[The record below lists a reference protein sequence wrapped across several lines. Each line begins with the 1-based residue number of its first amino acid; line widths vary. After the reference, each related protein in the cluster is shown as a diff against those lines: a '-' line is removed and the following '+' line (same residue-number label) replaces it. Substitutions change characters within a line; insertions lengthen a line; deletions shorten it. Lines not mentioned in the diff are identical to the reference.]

1 MSDSRLNGT
10 GIKKL
15 ATLLTA
21 SEMTSG
27 NVSRT
32 IDGNGNITITVSAV
46 AEYADSNNDHFY
58 VHDNVL
64 VVPADSASFSLMT
77 GFDDLF
83 LNDNGKA
90 DTEFQED
97 ADGLGFGDIASTII
111 TENTYRKVEN
121 EAVGSNTYGMFDQT
135 ISKAIATEY
144 IISFVERRAEYVNE
158 DLRILDIEPCT
169 TYATTKTTI
178 EDNIKK
184 MLNYDESSGQKI
196 EFVHMTSAE
205 FISKVED
212 LCEYDMIYFGLYTDR
227 MNTSNGRTVYNDSS
241 MNGLVYTNIGD
252 IRYDQYSRGLL
263 DTEFA
268 NTASHYAVYKN
279 ADGQYVVDTSSS
291 KTLRSFNW
299 GDSTDRDNVRYSGND
314 LTEEKLNAVKNF
326 LKSGSPV
333 VLADDFLTT
342 GADGKTYVYDF
353 KYDKNGKKITG
364 TNGYID
370 NCSRMYELISD
381 IKDLSNVMTETTVL
395 GSDAKKKTLIRYISL
410 GKPKLTIDAG
420 AKVSGQEYYNTSGSY
435 IVFNFSIE
443 NFGSADANATFNVSL
458 YADYNAD
465 GRYSAAENIAA
476 HDYKITLNGATQTAK
491 SMTDD
496 DGNDIYYYELSP
508 TDSTTSYRLSYNIS
522 SDYVGV
528 LPIKLKVSQSTN
540 AYRYDSEELYFFKSN
555 TTGRKVEIK
564 VLQILAEWGW
574 GNATNDNLG
583 ERGVYDGDLDPNSQ
597 FYKQLHSE
605 AMKEYDMTI
614 HAMKP
619 STYLKKIRENPDFL
633 YDEEYDMLI
642 LGFAD
647 CYYWNVGDSDTVE
660 LYNSVSD
667 FIASGKS
674 VLFTHDTTSYN
685 NDPNNNG
692 DNGWAK
698 NALNKSMTADVGFD
712 RYGVFSSH
720 LVSAGIKN
728 LTSTSSTVYKVSDYY
743 SLKLAKEEGTLTKDS
758 YTGAELFQLIVDEA
772 EENHKDIAYKPNSDK
787 TALVTEVHGQSSM
800 TINGNSSGTYLN
812 MNGISGGLPTT
823 TKVEMLNEGQILVY
837 PFNLLNKL
845 DANNIM
851 TVSNTH
857 GQYFQIDMNED
868 ADQDGESDVTVWL
881 SLTGNS
887 EYDAAN
893 RDARNN
899 YYIYTKGNVTYSGVG
914 HSRINY
920 DSNVAEIQLY
930 INTMITAYSA
940 GVSEPS
946 ISLRQSSDP
955 NSAEINTIY
964 VGMDS
969 KVGDGKLTD
978 ANGNVIAEGEVSDGE
993 QIDSGTERVYYA
1005 IGDNNVVQGGIKKI
1019 SVQYYL
1025 VFDSKDAAPAEYRD
1039 VGEELTVGTTTVF
1052 AVEQHWDT
1060 YKGSKTTAEAALD
1073 NITTGVTYAVDIPYD
1088 VLKDDEDEATIW
1100 VVATTNIWKNS
1111 TSKKPNSTK
1120 SAYDYL
1126 KVQRIGLFD
1135 LD

>member
-1 MSDSRLNGT
+1 
-10 GIKKL
+10 
-15 ATLLTA
+15 
-21 SEMTSG
+21 
-27 NVSRT
+27 
-32 IDGNGNITITVSAV
+32 
-46 AEYADSNNDHFY
+46 
-58 VHDNVL
+58 
-64 VVPADSASFSLMT
+64 
-77 GFDDLF
+77 
-83 LNDNGKA
+83 
-90 DTEFQED
+90 
-97 ADGLGFGDIASTII
+97 
-111 TENTYRKVEN
+111 
-121 EAVGSNTYGMFDQT
+121 MFDQT
-135 ISKAIATEY
+135 VSKAIAAEY
-144 IISFVERRAEYVNE
+144 IISFVERRAEYVNN

-169 TYATTKTTI
+169 TYASTKTTI
-178 EDNIKK
+178 EENIKK
-184 MLNYDESSGQKI
+184 MLNYNESSGQKI

-252 IRYDQYSRGLL
+252 IRYDQHSRGLL
-263 DTEFA
+263 DTEYD

-279 ADGQYVVDTSSS
+279 EDGLYTVNTSGS
-291 KTLRSFNW
+291 KALRNYDW
-299 GDSTDRDNVRYSGND
+299 NDSTDRDNVRYSGND

-333 VLADDFLTT
+333 VLADNFLTT
-342 GADGKTYVYDF
+342 GGKDGTDTYVYDF
-353 KYDKNGKKITG
+353 QYDADGNKITKVNG
-364 TNGYID
+364 EVANGYID

-395 GSDAKKKTLIRYISL
+395 GSDAKKKALIRYISL
-410 GKPKLTIDAG
+410 GKPKLTIKAG
-420 AKVSGQEYYNTSGSY
+420 AKVSGQEYYNTTGSN
-435 IVFNFSIE
+435 IVFDFSIE

-465 GRYSAAENIAA
+465 GRYSAAENVAA
-476 HDYKITLNGATQTAK
+476 HDFKITLGGTTQTAK
-491 SMTDD
+491 TMTDD

-508 TDSTTSYRLSYNIS
+508 TDSTDLYRLSYDIS
-522 SDYVGV
+522 DNYVGV

-540 AYRYDSEELYFFKSN
+540 SYRYDSEELYFFKSN
-555 TTGRKVEIK
+555 TTGGKVEIK

-574 GNATNDNLG
+574 GDVTNDNLG
-583 ERGVYDGDLDPNSQ
+583 EKGVYDGTLDPNSQ

-605 AMKEYDMTI
+605 AMKDYDMTI

-619 STYLKKIRENPDFL
+619 TTYLKKLRENPDFL
-633 YDEEYDMLI
+633 YDEDYDMLI

-647 CYYWNVGDSDTVE
+647 CYYWEMSDSSTVE

-685 NDPNNNG
+685 NNPNNNG
-692 DNGWAK
+692 DNGWAS

-728 LTSTSSTVYKVSDYY
+728 LTSTSSTVYNVNDYF

-758 YTGAELFQLIVDEA
+758 YTGAELFELIVDEA
-772 EENHKDIAYKPNSDK
+772 EKNHKDIAYKPNSDK

-800 TINGNSSGTYLN
+800 TINGNSSGTYYN
-812 MNGISGGLPTT
+812 MNGVSGGLPTT

-837 PFNLLNKL
+837 PFNLLGKL
-845 DANNIM
+845 DANKIM
-851 TVSNTH
+851 NVSTTH

-914 HSRINY
+914 HSKINY
-920 DSNVAEIQLY
+920 DSNVDEIQLY

-940 GVSEPS
+940 GMSEPT

-955 NSAEINTIY
+955 NSAEVNTIY

-969 KVGDGKLTD
+969 KVDAVTGD
-978 ANGNVIAEGEVSDGE
+978 VEEGE
-993 QIDSGTERVYYA
+993 QIDSGTERVYYT
-1005 IGDNNVVQGGIKKI
+1005 IGDPNVVQGGVKKV

-1025 VFDSKDAAPAEYRD
+1025 VYASEDDVPAEYKD
-1039 VGEELTVGTTTVF
+1039 SCKELTVGTTTVI
-1052 AVEQHWDT
+1052 AVEQNWDT
-1060 YKGSKTTAEAALD
+1060 YKGSKTDKEASLD

-1088 VLKDDEDEATIW
+1088 VLKDDEDETTIW
-1100 VVATTNIWKNS
+1100 VVATTSIWRTS
-1111 TSKKPNSTK
+1111 RSKKARVE
-1120 SAYDYL
+1120 SAYDYI